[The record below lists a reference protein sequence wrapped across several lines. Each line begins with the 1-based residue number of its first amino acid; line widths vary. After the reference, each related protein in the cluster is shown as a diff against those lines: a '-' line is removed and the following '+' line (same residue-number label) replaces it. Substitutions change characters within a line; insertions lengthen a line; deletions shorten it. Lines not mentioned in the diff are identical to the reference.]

1 MNQPARQLSRYGWRP
16 ADPPRRPVL
25 FINPRSGDGKAVRA
39 GLAERAR
46 DKGIETV
53 MLAPGQDLAALARQ
67 AVAGG
72 ADVLGMAGGDG
83 SLAVV
88 TAVAAAYGIPFVCGT
103 PLPAV
108 EDVRRRLGLGLEPG
122 TPGVI
127 VGQWLEG
134 WLASKQR
141 TRRASTTRGY
151 ESHIRVHIVPVIGDL
166 PLERISAAH
175 VERVLAAVPG
185 SAATRHR
192 VLATLRAALNAAVKQ
207 RQITFNPCTGVEL
220 EPENPPEQRRW
231 TPAQARQFI
240 DATAADPLG
249 LAYRVMVLT
258 GCRRAELT
266 GFRWAGADLEVP
278 YRDPETG
285 EQKTGAVLTVAR
297 PILQLGGKLHEEPTA
312 KSRAGDRLVFLDAD
326 TAILLRAHRETQQLE
341 QQFAGEAWA
350 DNDLVFCQPG
360 GKPWNPATS
369 ASDSSG
375 WPRRRRSPSSSS
387 MRAAGIRPT
396 R

>member
-1 MNQPARQLSRYGWRP
+1 
-16 ADPPRRPVL
+16 
-25 FINPRSGDGKAVRA
+25 
-39 GLAERAR
+39 
-46 DKGIETV
+46 
-53 MLAPGQDLAALARQ
+53 
-67 AVAGG
+67 
-72 ADVLGMAGGDG
+72 
-83 SLAVV
+83 
-88 TAVAAAYGIPFVCGT
+88 
-103 PLPAV
+103 
-108 EDVRRRLGLGLEPG
+108 
-122 TPGVI
+122 
-127 VGQWLEG
+127 
-134 WLASKQR
+134 
-141 TRRASTTRGY
+141 
-151 ESHIRVHIVPVIGDL
+151 
-166 PLERISAAH
+166 
-175 VERVLAAVPG
+175 
-185 SAATRHR
+185 
-192 VLATLRAALNAAVKQ
+192 
-207 RQITFNPCTGVEL
+207 
-220 EPENPPEQRRW
+220 
-231 TPAQARQFI
+231 
-240 DATAADPLG
+240 
-249 LAYRVMVLT
+249 MVLT
-258 GCRRAELT
+258 DCRRAELT